1 MQSGHPSGRHACPC
15 CPLVYDSTALNA
27 ARDEDIQAA
36 RGSTKRWNGMF
47 LYITKDIFDLCLLA
61 AVLKSVG
68 DGMRHAEL
76 TNLARLFAANV
87 VK

>member
-1 MQSGHPSGRHACPC
+1 
-15 CPLVYDSTALNA
+15 
-27 ARDEDIQAA
+27 
-36 RGSTKRWNGMF
+36 MF